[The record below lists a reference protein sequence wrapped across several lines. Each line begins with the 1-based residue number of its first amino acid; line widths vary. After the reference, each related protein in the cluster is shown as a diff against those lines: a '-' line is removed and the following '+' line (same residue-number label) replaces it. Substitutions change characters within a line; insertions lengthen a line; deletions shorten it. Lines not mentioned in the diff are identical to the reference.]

1 MEHPNSLEPQVLRLR
16 LRMTILNLGDV
27 FFPLKPTEGLNGAP
41 KIAGTAGPSASFRMT
56 ILNLGDVFF
65 PLKPTEG
72 LNGAPAGSVMHKID
86 VKSYRK
92 P

>member
-41 KIAGTAGPSASFRMT
+41 GRLRYAQNRREIVPKAVKFT
-56 ILNLGDVFF
+56 I
-65 PLKPTEG
+65 
-72 LNGAPAGSVMHKID
+72 I
-86 VKSYRK
+86 
-92 P
+92 